1 MRGITNTFAIAGI
14 AGALMMGALAPAAA
28 QTAAWSNNGGYYG
41 QTYGGYGYGGYA
53 NRGPL
58 VEAPVAGRADVPYT
72 ASRAPYAPNWAW
84 GQCVTD
90 EGYGRTLP
98 CDNNGGGR

>member
-28 QTAAWSNNGGYYG
+28 QTAGWTSDGASYG

-53 NRGPL
+53 NRGAL
-58 VEAPVAGRADVPYT
+58 VEAPVAGRLDVPYAT
-72 ASRAPYAPNWAW
+72 SRAPYANWSW

-90 EGYGRTLP
+90 EGYGRYFP
-98 CDNNGGGR
+98 CDNNS

>member
-28 QTAAWSNNGGYYG
+28 QTAGWTSDGAYYG
-41 QTYGGYGYGGYA
+41 QTYRGYYGH
-53 NRGPL
+53 RGAL
-58 VEAPVAGRADVPYT
+58 IEAPVAARPYDGN
-72 ASRAPYAPNWAW
+72 PYAPSVGW

-90 EGYGRTLP
+90 EGYGRFTT
-98 CDNNGGGR
+98 CDHGGGL